1 MVNVEVQD
9 GVETLNPWQ
18 LKPWRLVME
27 KMEMLVLQPPVELEV
42 SSADIAQSLA
52 HLVCQHPGQRLCAE
66 NVLGAG
72 IM

>member
-1 MVNVEVQD
+1 
-9 GVETLNPWQ
+9 
-18 LKPWRLVME
+18 ME